1 MRKQDDRAVSTA
13 LGYVL
18 TLSIASLLVTGLII
32 AGSGFVEDRR
42 EQVVREEL
50 TVIGQQIGA
59 DLARADRLVVAA
71 DSSGSLTVQLNKTY
85 PDRVTGSTYQMTLD
99 QSNEQV
105 VLASSNPEISVTVG
119 VVTETSLQSSTADGG
134 TIQVAYDGGA
144 LVIRDA

>member
-1 MRKQDDRAVSTA
+1 M
-13 LGYVL
+13 
-18 TLSIASLLVTGLII
+18 
-32 AGSGFVEDRR
+32 
-42 EQVVREEL
+42 
-50 TVIGQQIGA
+50 
-59 DLARADRLVVAA
+59 AA
-71 DSSGSLTVQLNKTY
+71 DSSGSLTVRLNKTY

-134 TIQVAYDGGA
+134 TIQIAYDGGA

>member
-59 DLARADRLVVAA
+59 DLARADRLWWRRTAA
-71 DSSGSLTVQLNKTY
+71 
-85 PDRVTGSTYQMTLD
+85 
-99 QSNEQV
+99 
-105 VLASSNPEISVTVG
+105 G
-119 VVTETSLQSSTADGG
+119 V
-134 TIQVAYDGGA
+134 
-144 LVIRDA
+144 